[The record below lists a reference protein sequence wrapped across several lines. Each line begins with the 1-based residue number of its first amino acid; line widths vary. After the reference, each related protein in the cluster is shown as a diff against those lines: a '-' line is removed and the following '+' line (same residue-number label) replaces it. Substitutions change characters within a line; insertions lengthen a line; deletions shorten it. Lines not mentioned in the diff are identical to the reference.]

1 MYFFCKQKT
10 AYELRISDWSSDV
23 CSSDLVVDDGR
34 QGVTTDVEPGR
45 AEHPH
50 DLRDLHRRQLG
61 TVGADAQP
69 PTRAGAL
76 EGGDELVVARS
87 QLDRSVDP
95 VVGAQ
100 RVVVEVEL
108 AAEHEERVPDVV
120 GAPGVD
126 DALDPVLG
134 HLHAGRD
141 APAAAAERRGRV
153 RWHVAQ
159 WRPVDV
165 LRPGVDRAGPGRAA
179 EELDG
184 AVVEG
189 DRKSTRLNSSH

>member
-34 QGVTTDVEPGR
+34 QGVTTAVEPGR

-87 QLDRSVDP
+87 QLDRSVD
-95 VVGAQ
+95 
-100 RVVVEVEL
+100 RS
-108 AAEHEERVPDVV
+108 EERRV
-120 GAPGVD
+120 GTAWVRT
-126 DALDPVLG
+126 
-134 HLHAGRD
+134 GRS
-141 APAAAAERRGRV
+141 RLSRY
-153 RWHVAQ
+153 
-159 WRPVDV
+159 
-165 LRPGVDRAGPGRAA
+165 LY
-179 EELDG
+179 
-184 AVVEG
+184 
-189 DRKSTRLNSSH
+189 KKNKTSTNQ